1 MFSRQHENTK
11 KTPNLREQRCKKK
24 KKERIK
30 TKLLEVSSMQNMWG
44 RKIVS
49 KEAVPRGN
57 SVLSPFVTMWLGKR
71 LIYFPGWGQLHY
83 LLSPSQR
90 LAVEIPMCLTER
102 RQRNTTQQGG
112 KVAYMLLDWVNTSQG
127 CTTLC
132 EKEMQE
138 LQGEE
143 DFSQD

>member
-1 MFSRQHENTK
+1 MCSLDIMKTIK
-11 KTPNLREQRCKKK
+11 KPQRIREQRIKKK
-24 KKERIK
+24 RIT
-30 TKLLEVSSMQNMWG
+30 TKLLEVSSMQNMCG

-57 SVLSPFVTMWLGKR
+57 GVLSPFVTMWLGKR
-71 LIYFPGWGQLHY
+71 LLYFPGWGQLHY

-90 LAVEIPMCLTER
+90 LAVEIPVCLTER
-102 RQRNTTQQGG
+102 RQRNTTQQGD

-127 CTTLC
+127 FTTAY

-138 LQGEE
+138 LPGEE